1 MRFVV
6 HRCELHLP
14 TFCCQ
19 IHQHI
24 CYNLFSLHGWWRK
37 LGQSSSDQ
45 RGGGWWWIIAGG
57 DQATMLTFLPPAF
70 TLVSNLQ
77 NANLRVSHEN
87 HISVNRYVHVHVY
100 CDDSNMSLLHLE
112 APKYFLRHASTFL
125 NLRRVLYS
133 PSHVIFH
140 NLIQQI
146 VLLPVW

>member
-1 MRFVV
+1 
-6 HRCELHLP
+6 
-14 TFCCQ
+14 
-19 IHQHI
+19 
-24 CYNLFSLHGWWRK
+24 
-37 LGQSSSDQ
+37 
-45 RGGGWWWIIAGG
+45 
-57 DQATMLTFLPPAF
+57 MLTFLPPAF

-146 VLLPVW
+146 VLLPV